1 MDHAKY
7 KQMSGRAGRTGFDA
21 KGDSIMI
28 CNYQQ
33 KEYVMSLMKPFT
45 CDLKSALTGTRLMRA
60 LLEVIASNVV
70 NSFG

>member
-1 MDHAKY
+1 MDAAKY

-28 CNYQQ
+28 CNIQQ
-33 KEYVMSLMKPFT
+33 KEYVLELMKPFT
-45 CDLKSALTGTRLMRA
+45 CELKSALTGTRLMRS

-70 NSFG
+70 LSLS